1 MPTDEPTTRWQAFHL
16 GKAGN
21 APAEYEDAFAA
32 NASRTRFAVA
42 DGASEAS
49 FAAAWARL
57 LTEGF
62 VEAQKP
68 WRNLDWLAPIR
79 DRWSAEVDGLPVPW
93 YAEEKREMGGFATL
107 LGAAF
112 RRPDGDGRGA
122 WRAVAV
128 GDSCLFHLRRG
139 RLLRSLPL
147 TRSDQFDSAPRL
159 LCSRPS
165 SRWIEAPVRVRGRWR
180 PGDRFLLATDAVA
193 QWFLH
198 EVEGGGDP
206 AAEIAGILA
215 ATEPQAAF
223 PAWVESRRAAGLRND
238 DVTLLVIDL

>member
-16 GKAGN
+16 VKAGN

-32 NASRTRFAVA
+32 NATRSRFAVA

-62 VEAQKP
+62 VEARRAWQ
-68 WRNLDWLAPIR
+68 NLDWLAPVR
-79 DRWSAEVDGLPVPW
+79 QRWSAEVDGLPVPW

-107 LGAAF
+107 LGVAF
-112 RRPDGDGRGA
+112 RPAEADGRGT
-122 WRAVAV
+122 WRAVAI

-139 RLLRSLPL
+139 RLRLSFPL
-147 TRSDQFDSAPRL
+147 TRSDEFDSAPRL
-159 LCSRPS
+159 LCSRPTTKG
-165 SRWIEAPVRVRGRWR
+165 IEAPARAGGRWR
-180 PGDRFLLATDAVA
+180 PGDRFLLVTDALA

-198 EVEGGGDP
+198 EVEVGGEP
-206 AAEIAGILA
+206 AADIAGLLA
-215 ATEPQAAF
+215 EPDPQAAF
-223 PAWVESRRAAGLRND
+223 PFWVETRRAVGLRND